1 MLTRQY
7 VGDRAFCPGA
17 IREMSEALELACDT
31 LRLHRVDDAATRL
44 LAEKIIELALRG
56 VRGAGALHTGAV
68 NEFKSAEK

>member
-1 MLTRQY
+1 MPIRQY
-7 VGDRAFCPGA
+7 VGDRAFDPDA

-31 LRLHRVDDAATRL
+31 LGLHRVDDAATRL

-56 VRGAGALHTGAV
+56 VRGAGALHAAAI

>member
-1 MLTRQY
+1 MPIREY
-7 VGDRAFCPGA
+7 VGDRAFDPDA

-44 LAEKIIELALRG
+44 LAEKIVELALHG
-56 VRGAGALHTGAV
+56 VRGAGALRTGAL